1 MIYLDNGATTRPY
14 DEAVETIVKY
24 TRDNYGNAMSS
35 YSFGRESQS
44 ALETAR
50 MDIASLIN
58 CNPREVFFTSGG
70 TESNNW
76 VLNFLKPGDH
86 LITSAIEHPSI
97 MKTCQVLEK
106 SGIAVTYVPVDEYG
120 VVSPEDIE
128 KEIKDNT
135 KLISVMTANNEV
147 GTIEP
152 IEAIG
157 RVTRDHNILFHSDG
171 VQAVGHINVDV
182 SRMGVHY
189 LSGSAHKFGGPK
201 GVGFLYM
208 NKGKELP
215 SFMNGGGQEG
225 KYRAGTHNT
234 GGIAAM
240 GVAAKISLET
250 LDSRREYEENLRDNF
265 INKIKKAIPDVRVNG
280 HLTDRLP
287 GNISLT
293 FDNLSSETVLIMLD
307 MEGICASAGSA
318 CSSGAIYP
326 SHVLKALGLSDNQ
339 ALSSL
344 RLTLSHRNTP
354 EEMDLVIEKLKNI
367 KNVVDKRRM
376 RH

>member
-1 MIYLDNGATTRPY
+1 M
-14 DEAVETIVKY
+14 
-24 TRDNYGNAMSS
+24 
-35 YSFGRESQS
+35 
-44 ALETAR
+44 
-50 MDIASLIN
+50 
-58 CNPREVFFTSGG
+58 
-70 TESNNW
+70 
-76 VLNFLKPGDH
+76 
-86 LITSAIEHPSI
+86 
-97 MKTCQVLEK
+97 
-106 SGIAVTYVPVDEYG
+106 
-120 VVSPEDIE
+120 VSPEDIE

>member
-120 VVSPEDIE
+120 MVSPEDIE

>member
-106 SGIAVTYVPVDEYG
+106 SGIAITYVPVDEYG

>member
-97 MKTCQVLEK
+97 MKTCQILEK
-106 SGIAVTYVPVDEYG
+106 SGIAITYVPVDEYG

>member
-208 NKGKELP
+208 NKCKELP

>member
-14 DEAVETIVKY
+14 DEAIEAMVKY
-24 TRDNYGNAMSS
+24 TSDNYGNAMSS

-76 VLNFLKPGDH
+76 VLNSLRPGDH

-106 SGIAVTYVPVDEYG
+106 RGIAVTYVPVDEYG
-120 VVSPEDIE
+120 MVSPEDIE
-128 KEIKDNT
+128 NEIKDNT

-157 RVTRDHNILFHSDG
+157 RVASNHNILFHSDG

-240 GVAAKISLET
+240 GVAARISRET
-250 LDSRREYEENLRDNF
+250 LDSRSEYEENLRDNF
-265 INKIKKAIPDVRVNG
+265 INKIKRVIPDVKVNG

-293 FDNLSSETVLIMLD
+293 FDNLSSETMLIMLD

-326 SHVLKALGLSDNQ
+326 SHVLKALGRSDNQ